1 MHKRE
6 FIKLAGLAGVA
17 ALSNP
22 IGAMAAAPST
32 ASGRKSS
39 ANSPKAP
46 FEVPKLP
53 YAYDALEPNIDKATM
68 EIHHDKHHAAY
79 VKNLNDN
86 IKGTAYESLTLDE
99 ILAKVKP
106 EDKAIRNNAGGHYNH
121 SLFWTILSPQKT
133 TPSDKLKT
141 AISSTFTSWEKF
153 QETFN
158 TAAKGVFG
166 SGWAWLIVTPAKKL
180 AVISTPN
187 QDNPLMSGIVKD
199 QGTPIL
205 ALDVWEH
212 AYYLKYHNVRPDY
225 ITAFWNVI
233 NWTEVENRY
242 NEAIKG

>member
-22 IGAMAAAPST
+22 MGTMAATPST
-32 ASGRKSS
+32 ASGRISS

-46 FEVPKLP
+46 FEIPKLP

-79 VKNLNDN
+79 VKNLNDG
-86 IKGTAYESLTLDE
+86 IKGTAYETLTLDE

-106 EDKAIRNNAGGHYNH
+106 EDKAIRNNAGGHFNH
-121 SLFWTILSPQKT
+121 SLFWTILSPEKT

-158 TAAKGVFG
+158 AAAKGVFG
-166 SGWAWLIVTPAKKL
+166 SGWAWLIVTPGKKL
-180 AVISTPN
+180 SVISTPN
-187 QDNPLMSGIVKD
+187 QDNPLMTGIVKE

-233 NWTEVENRY
+233 NWKEVERRY